1 MVLARSRSRPAGAGP
16 DGPTRLRRRLPGRSA
31 PRSRCAPSRA
41 ARYPDPAAAVAESV
55 AVPTR
60 AAAIL
65 VRHGQTQWSATG
77 RHTSSTD
84 VDLTDVGRAEATALA
99 GRLEPYHPDRVFTS
113 PMRRARETCRL
124 AGLDAAAEVTDD
136 LREWDYGDYE
146 GLTTPEIRERDP
158 GWTVFTAGCP
168 GGEDAFAVEQRADR
182 LVVRIRSGPGV
193 AACFAHGH
201 FLRVLAARWLGL
213 GAVDGRRLV
222 LDPATISV
230 IGYERG
236 VPAILAWN
244 LP

>member
-1 MVLARSRSRPAGAGP
+1 MRTITGRNATRIDRGP
-16 DGPTRLRRRLPGRSA
+16 WQNRG
-31 PRSRCAPSRA
+31 
-41 ARYPDPAAAVAESV
+41 
-55 AVPTR
+55 VPTE

-77 RHTSSTD
+77 RHTSTTD
-84 VDLTDVGRAEATALA
+84 VDLTETGRAQAAALVGRLASYDVTAVL
-99 GRLEPYHPDRVFTS
+99 TS

-124 AGLDAAAEVTDD
+124 AGLDTAAEVTDD

-146 GLTTPEIRERDP
+146 GLTTPEIREREP
-158 GWTVFTAGCP
+158 GWTVFTSGCP

-182 LVVRIRSGPGV
+182 LVVRIRTAPGAV
-193 AACFAHGH
+193 VCFAHGH

-213 GAVDGRRLV
+213 GAVDGRRFV

-236 VPAILAWN
+236 VPAVLAWN